1 MRYID
6 FDGVILDTEDLL
18 FHEWRKNPEHHF
30 LPDEDKVVY
39 IRNCNWRDI
48 INNSPVINDSIYILK
63 NMDKD
68 ASSILTKIHSLE
80 EGYEKIIYLRN
91 NDVKQNVIL
100 VPYPANKTEVVKP
113 SSSSDIL
120 IDDSLSNLQYWC
132 KAGGYPMFFDKNDT
146 NIDSWGLYNKNN
158 YQRVRKIDEKIKR
171 Y

>member
-80 EGYEKIIYLRN
+80 EGYEKIIYLGN

-100 VPYPANKTEVVKP
+100 VPYPASKIQVVRPNKN
-113 SSSSDIL
+113 DIL
-120 IDDSLSNLQYWC
+120 IDDSIKNLTEWQ
-132 KAGGYPMFFDKNDT
+132 AMGGYPMFFDLN
-146 NIDSWGLYNKNN
+146 NNNVDSWGIYNKNS
-158 YQRVRKIDEKIKR
+158 YQRVRRIDEDIKK
-171 Y
+171 